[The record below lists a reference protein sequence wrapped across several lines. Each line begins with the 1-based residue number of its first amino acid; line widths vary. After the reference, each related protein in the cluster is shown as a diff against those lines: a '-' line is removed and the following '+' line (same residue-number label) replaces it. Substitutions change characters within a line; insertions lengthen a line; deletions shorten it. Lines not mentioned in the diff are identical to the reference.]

1 MERKVIKF
9 DVKYIL
15 EVGDDVHILD
25 EHNWDDVMDI
35 INIPKD
41 KDLRMDLFRNIFCFH
56 ELDLT
61 KAYNGYHVKILLD
74 VKEHKE
80 EE

>member
-1 MERKVIKF
+1 MEGKTIKF

-15 EVGDDVHILD
+15 EVGDEVHILD
-25 EHNWDDVMDI
+25 NHNWGDVMDI

-41 KDLRMDLFRNIFCFH
+41 KDLRMDLFCEIFCFH

-61 KAYNGYHVKILLD
+61 KAYNGYHVKIILD
-74 VKEHKE
+74 VKESKE
-80 EE
+80 K

>member
-1 MERKVIKF
+1 MESKVIKF

-25 EHNWDDVMDI
+25 SHKWDDVMDI

-41 KDLRMDLFRNIFCFH
+41 EELRSNLFREIFCFH

-61 KAYNGYHVKILLD
+61 RAYNGYHVKILLD